1 MKKERY
7 KSYFSE
13 TKKVESKIS
22 TLSLL
27 EDIKVLKNLLKEED
41 ETIQEENPLDN
52 LPDETAQSGQADQT
66 QPEAPTTFS
75 QEESPEDVAEEGVS
89 ELLVSI
95 IQKYGLDSE
104 IIDKL
109 LLMGRELNAPTETPE
124 VSDGESSDGDLFGL
138 DTEGTNSEEPS
149 PEDTGEDQTGI
160 EDLLSSYT
168 TGENPEENPEET
180 PEGDLEGTSPEENP
194 EETPQED
201 QEQTEQERIEAEQK
215 LADEEE
221 EKPLDLANFSFKN

>member
-1 MKKERY
+1 M
-7 KSYFSE
+7 
-13 TKKVESKIS
+13 ESKIS

-27 EDIKVLKNLLKEED
+27 EDVKILKNLLKEED

-52 LPDETAQSGQADQT
+52 LPDASDETTS
-66 QPEAPTTFS
+66 QPEAPTASTTFT

-109 LLMGRELNAPTETPE
+109 LNMGRELTAPTETPE
-124 VSDGESSDGDLFGL
+124 VSDGESSDQDLLGL
-138 DTEGTNSEEPS
+138 DTEATDTGEPS
-149 PEDTGEDQTGI
+149 PEDTGDDTGI

-168 TGENPEENPEET
+168 TGENPEENSEENPEQ
-180 PEGDLEGTSPEENP
+180 PVEGEAPEENP
-194 EETPQED
+194 EVD

-221 EKPLDLANFSFKN
+221 EKPLDLADFSFKN